1 MHLVRFS
8 RSAHTSVCVC
18 VCVWCTWG
26 TDRGVVSRERNELLA
41 ETGAKVE
48 RLPLYESLDHPPP

>member
-8 RSAHTSVCVC
+8 RSTHVCVC
-18 VCVWCTWG
+18 VCGAWG
-26 TDRGVVSRERNELLA
+26 ANRGVESRERNELLA
-41 ETGAKVE
+41 ETGAKAE

>member
-8 RSAHTSVCVC
+8 RSAHVCVC
-18 VCVWCTWG
+18 GAWG
-26 TDRGVVSRERNELLA
+26 ANRGVESRERNELLA
-41 ETGAKVE
+41 ETGAKAE